1 MKASKSVLGRVC
13 EGLLGAFFFFFFFW
27 VGCFS
32 GAFAVVEFLGF
43 IRVLLLFGCLL
54 GAFTVLGFGVH
65 EGFGC
70 C

>member
-1 MKASKSVLGRVC
+1 VRVC
-13 EGLLGAFFFFFFFW
+13 WGLFFFFFFFF
-27 VGCFS
+27 G
-32 GAFAVVEFLGF
+32 LGVFRGGLMLLFF

>member
-1 MKASKSVLGRVC
+1 VRVC
-13 EGLLGAFFFFFFFW
+13 WGLFFFFW